1 MRELRDEE
9 GEGGCVRVRIRKN
22 ENGESLED
30 IYTSGLGWVCIIP
43 KPVSGFFFFF
53 FCLLK
58 PKPAS
63 FA

>member
-53 FCLLK
+53 FFVC
-58 PKPAS
+58 
-63 FA
+63 

>member
-43 KPVSGFFFFF
+43 KPVSGFFFVFLF
-53 FCLLK
+53 LFVKTQTRLI
-58 PKPAS
+58 
-63 FA
+63 